1 MSDIVSQASR
11 FIVNTVPDVI
21 RNLPTVFGKELPAVE
36 MAQPAM
42 VSAAKVF
49 VRVAGVSGFLAV
61 SLGAYGAHGGCLEV
75 NKCLILYVTDQNDWS
90 TC

>member
-61 SLGAYGAHGGCLEV
+61 SLGAYGAHGGFLVQSKQLCDFV
-75 NKCLILYVTDQNDWS
+75 CN
-90 TC
+90 